1 MRKST
6 VQSILSFFCLEP
18 ICCKKQQQKSSW
30 PVTSLKNTGPLKGL
44 NDSKLIVYDSKS
56 SYSKVALLSLR
67 WSVIKLRGF
76 FFTFISKQN
85 KSAYLFLSMQ
95 RQTVYKA
102 WILFTKEMKG
112 IIQGRHGWQGPQGL
126 VPRFCVSIR
135 SYKNRPAQIRR
146 GIPVIGKSLKY
157 ILKCVTLIL
166 STAQRL
172 SL

>member
-1 MRKST
+1 MPLYWYSSMKKKIERFRWFLKLKIDFENQILAHFDGYFWPFNNSHEKIKST
-6 VQSILSFFCLEP
+6 F
-18 ICCKKQQQKSSW
+18 
-30 PVTSLKNTGPLKGL
+30 
-44 NDSKLIVYDSKS
+44 
-56 SYSKVALLSLR
+56 
-67 WSVIKLRGF
+67 VIS
-76 FFTFISKQN
+76 TFIPSIWNVFIKFRWHDE
-85 KSAYLFLSMQ
+85 KL
-95 RQTVYKA
+95 
-102 WILFTKEMKG
+102 
-112 IIQGRHGWQGPQGL
+112 IQGRHGWQGWQGPQGL